1 MGVTKGDIE
10 ELSEAEL
17 LDALAEEYRSR
28 DSKQFK
34 VLSVLVDRN
43 WHCRSHEY
51 DHVESDQI
59 AGGGGIQGL
68 ERGTKTRPGFEI
80 ESEDQHCDTCGETT
94 RHDRW
99 TGERKTANAAA
110 NIPEAVKQKILDH
123 YDHRDVI
130 EDRQRQ
136 LHDLVID
143 HRFPMERWAGAEES
157 YTEEIDESEIERTF
171 QLLKDDGKGNH
182 NLLKSRACEHCKETG
197 ERGAPMGIE
206 FWYRGGPE
214 WPDDVPEEGP
224 EAEVGCVGCGWY
236 NFDRWRQEL
245 NELIRA
251 SATFTER
258 IDVEGTLLDGETSD
272 EAQLTLEDTTD

>member
-1 MGVTKGDIE
+1 MPVTKDDLE
-10 ELSEAEL
+10 ELSEDEL
-17 LDALAEEYRSR
+17 TDELAGEYRSR
-28 DSKQFK
+28 ESKQFK
-34 VLSVLVDRN
+34 VLSVLSDRN

-51 DHVESDQI
+51 DHVETDQI

-80 ESEDQHCDTCGETT
+80 ESEDRHCEDCRETT

-110 NIPEAVKQKILDH
+110 NIPESVKQKILEH
-123 YDHRDVI
+123 YSHRDVI
-130 EDRQRQ
+130 ESRQRQ

-143 HRFPMERWAGAEES
+143 HRFPMERWGGVEES
-157 YTEEIDESEIERTF
+157 YTDEITGREIERKF

-182 NLLKSRACEHCKETG
+182 NLLKSRACEHCIETG

-214 WPDDVPEEGP
+214 WPEGVPEKGP

-236 NFDRWRQEL
+236 NFDRWRSEL
-245 NELIRA
+245 N
-251 SATFTER
+251 
-258 IDVEGTLLDGETSD
+258 DVISKHAEFSDAVDLEGTLLDVGAADET
-272 EAQLTLEDTTD
+272 QLTLEDVGD

>member
-1 MGVTKGDIE
+1 MPVTE
-10 ELSEAEL
+10 EDFEDLSEDEL
-17 LDALAEEYRSR
+17 LDALADEYRSR
-28 DSKQFK
+28 DSKQFM
-34 VLSVLVDRN
+34 VLSVLADRN

-51 DHVESDQI
+51 DHVETDQI

-80 ESEDQHCDTCGETT
+80 ESDSMHCDECGETT

-110 NIPEAVKQKILDH
+110 NIPEQVKQKILGH
-123 YDHRDVI
+123 FNHRDVI
-130 EDRQRQ
+130 EDRERQ
-136 LHDLVID
+136 SHDLVID
-143 HRFPMERWAGAEES
+143 HRFPMERWGGVEES
-157 YTEEIDESEIERTF
+157 YTKEISEREIERKF

-182 NLLKSRACEHCKETG
+182 NLLKSRACEHCIKTG

-214 WPDDVPEEGP
+214 WPDGVPEKGP

-236 NFDRWRQEL
+236 NFDRWRNEL
-245 NELIRA
+245 NELIQEQA
-251 SATFTER
+251 DFSSG
-258 IDVEGTLLDGETSD
+258 IDLEGTLLDVESADGK
-272 EAQLTLEDTTD
+272 QLTLGDVDD

>member
-1 MGVTKGDIE
+1 MPITKE
-10 ELSEAEL
+10 EIQNLSNDEL
-17 LDALAEEYRSR
+17 IDALAAEYRSR

-34 VLSVLVDRN
+34 VLSVLSDRN

-51 DHVESDQI
+51 RHVETDQI

-68 ERGTKTRPGFEI
+68 ERGTKTRPGFKI
-80 ESEDQHCDTCGETT
+80 ESDSKRCDVCGETT

-110 NIPEAVKQKILDH
+110 NIPEVVKQKILEH
-123 YDHRDVI
+123 YNHRDVI

-136 LHDLVID
+136 IHDLVID
-143 HRFPMERWAGAEES
+143 HRFPMERWGGVEES
-157 YTEEIDESEIERTF
+157 YTEEISEKDIERKF

-182 NLLKSRACEHCKETG
+182 NLLKSRACEHCIKTG

-214 WPDDVPEEGP
+214 WPEEIDKKGP
-224 EAEVGCVGCGWY
+224 QAEMGCVGCGWY

-245 NELIRA
+245 NELIGGNVEF
-251 SATFTER
+251 SED
-258 IDVEGTLLDGETSD
+258 IDITDTLLDISGLD
-272 EAQLTLEDTTD
+272 EKQLTLDNASD